1 VKINKLL
8 LPQCLWGRKF
18 VSVLKQ
24 PAVFKMF
31 GLQSLWLVLKLGYA
45 LNGFQCGLGG
55 EGYLVRG
62 IA

>member
-1 VKINKLL
+1 
-8 LPQCLWGRKF
+8 
-18 VSVLKQ
+18 LKQ